1 MVCIWVIDVVNIS
14 AIDLNLLVALRALLR
29 ERSVTRAAEIVGLS
43 QPAMSHALKRLRDE
57 FGDPLL
63 VRAGRGMVLTPRGEE
78 ILDPLENALRQVE
91 SLYHPPG
98 EFVAAESEQTFVI
111 GANDY
116 GQFVI
121 LPRLLERLSEL
132 APGINVRVRD
142 LGAHPLAARLE
153 SGELDLVLK
162 LGRVEEIPETL
173 YRRDLFQLEL
183 ECMVRL
189 GNSQVGDVLTLEDYT
204 KLSHVLISQDGDDSG
219 VVDWTLAEM
228 GLKRRVAVVVPHFL
242 IAPHIVA
249 RTDLVLTTASSVARV
264 FADVLPVRLLSPPIE
279 LERGTVSMV
288 WHPRMHTDAGQ
299 KWMRSQIEYVSG
311 WLRS

>member
-1 MVCIWVIDVVNIS
+1 MVNIS

-29 ERSVTRAAEIVGLS
+29 ERSVTRAAEVVGLS
-43 QPAMSHALKRLRDE
+43 QPAMSHALKRLREE

-63 VRAGRGMVLTPRGEE
+63 VRSGRGMVLTPRGEE
-78 ILDPLENALRQVE
+78 MLEPLEQALRQVE
-91 SLYHPPG
+91 CLYHPPG
-98 EFVAAESEQTFVI
+98 EFVAAQSEQTFVI

-132 APGINVRVRD
+132 APGINIRVRD
-142 LGAHPLAARLE
+142 LGAHPLATRLE

-162 LGRVEEIPETL
+162 LGRIEEIPDTL

-189 GNSQVGDVLTLEDYT
+189 GNTQVGDVLTLEDYT
-204 KLSHVLISQDGDDSG
+204 KLSHILISQDGDDSG

-228 GLKRRVAVVVPHFL
+228 GMKRRVAVVVPHFL

-264 FADVLPVRLLSPPIE
+264 FADVLPVRLLAPPIE

-288 WHPRMHTDAGQ
+288 WHPRMHADAGQ
-299 KWMRSQIEYVSG
+299 KWMRAQIEYVSG